1 MAKNKLTDIAGLSPG
16 VATAAAS
23 ANLSD
28 KDKQQLAAFAQLKQ
42 THEYLATLPQNDAY
56 RSFSALPKN
65 YQNALTTFFDPKY
78 REKDLGFFG
87 NIARSVKS
95 TANYT
100 ATAFKELGMQIAG
113 VPIKPTTSASPAE
126 ALLTLGLA
134 LPVSTNKETGVS
146 SGAGKVLET
155 LIRPQEK
162 LIKQPYIAERL
173 AEEQGQGGLLQYGK
187 FIAEGAKEL
196 LPGGRDAKVTDASTT
211 WKKYWEQASDPES
224 AYDEDKTDEI
234 ERTAQAEYAFVAKT
248 LASKKNFIDVY
259 DELLADP
266 KRLEIVQRYTSGR
279 PEDKEVAIQ
288 VGRLVE
294 AYERS
299 KISPGRDIARGVSDA
314 LFAAFPFEAEKAIQG
329 STAYKAFFNTISG
342 TVDFTVTFGLDP
354 LILLGKAKKSA
365 DIARFGLIKLGEDPR
380 NLDKAWQNP
389 TVVRYWDEIGK
400 LFVQYEKGN
409 IQQKGEALT
418 RIAERFPEIN
428 PDVALY
434 LAPNIK
440 NADDALEFF
449 KGADIIDVMSKGNV
463 GLRRDPLI
471 PRYTLARGIKD
482 SLRDRA
488 VQMLGTG
495 KYSVGTLPDTVDDIA
510 RTLNENPNIWAAK
523 LGYREAEKAG
533 ILAGRREG
541 QKFVAKDTST
551 YAKIDRVVRQF
562 AIAPSQEKLIKISD
576 ASSATQVYRLVRTVA
591 DKNTASIFRAA
602 WINATEGQRLLMYKG
617 IIKTLSYGMGID
629 LTASGKRFLDSIDSM
644 TTELYSVNQSTLDLG
659 EFSRLVRTTSAGTA
673 EVPSGIRALV
683 ADATEKADAGQLAIR
698 LAASTGA
705 EMADMITEVN
715 KLKELKKELLA
726 RRAVSSQTASKMPR
740 EEFDTVVQY
749 VLGIPEFNKVQ
760 ARLRGI
766 ELDYLKKPIEL
777 DAEQLAFIEKFNNTI
792 ARTLLPKNLT
802 VYRATNNRA
811 FLEQEVGSIV
821 REPGFTSTSKDA
833 ALTAQRSGEV
843 KLEIKL
849 QKGQPGLDIEEAYKA
864 FNEKEGIHYAI
875 SEKEILLPSNMEFR
889 ILSREGNNVVVEA
902 IPPKGLGV
910 AEEAAIIEETIADI
924 NKSIALYGGM
934 LGKTRM
940 ARNEIK
946 KLIEEVDPADIDL
959 FNAAELNGGQYA
971 VRAYQL
977 SDARYMPNLIELR
990 QFELKGNVLSALTG
1004 RVGESIYS
1012 QKMVDIWSYL
1022 NLYPRLGIRT
1032 TIEEVGTYGLI
1043 NGTRGVA
1050 GYIQGRLASQ
1060 KIRQA
1065 QAPGSKVAAFS
1076 QKVKEVSPLG
1086 IISNQVY
1093 KILGKNYSP
1102 AKIAAMAED
1111 KELMAETV
1119 GKSMLMDRFRP
1130 QFLQTAKGKQIALDI
1145 EDAILGDTLRV
1156 SDDINGAA
1164 YKAEFK
1170 QDIGE
1175 TTQNLL
1181 KDYGPS
1187 VAYNVDIAEALKNQ
1201 KFSKVYSQIQ
1211 YNRPE
1216 FLLSWYID
1224 LHNTIGKKN
1233 IWGKIV
1239 FDNIYKK
1246 EEDVI
1251 EILVNYFEGAGKG
1264 QASRS
1269 AIYEAKGPY
1278 GLAKA
1283 VYLDATNALRDFSG
1297 RLNKKLIEEIKAS
1310 GGIKDFNFQQLAKY
1324 EENYQFPKAVLGRE
1338 LIPLTQNE
1346 ASGVID
1352 RIMKNGYGWIG
1363 KQVALLDREPI
1374 FFGNYFMFR
1383 DELRTYQNNLYKGF
1397 VDSGIEKEAAEKL
1410 ARAQA
1415 ADVATDLARQR
1426 TIGYMDNAD
1435 VRTNLA
1441 FSVRNFGRYYRATE
1455 DFYRRAARI
1464 GKYEKEALMRLAI
1477 TNQSFQHSGF
1487 VHEDANGELYFTYPG
1502 DDILG
1507 FALDNTLFRF
1517 FGVNTGQP
1525 LSVNF
1530 GGKVKMLT
1538 PSLDPESAALR
1549 LSGPLISAPIAVL
1562 NNLPGVGNWLRAF
1575 EPVLTGSPQDVSWW
1589 RKLMPIN
1596 VQRTID
1602 IIGSQEVMTDQK
1614 YSALVQSARMLN
1626 SIGQG
1631 PTTGAEIEP
1640 FANKLLTQA
1649 TNIMFVRLI
1658 GGLGAPA
1665 SVQQFATTDVPKEMI
1680 NAGYYTWDSEFSKI
1694 LQRYA
1699 GDPEAYSRALTV
1711 FATLYPTKLVYTV
1724 SKTTSG
1730 TEAGFQKTYEAA
1742 NFVKNN
1748 KDFVE
1753 NHKQAAAFFMP
1764 ITGTSDLEAYTYLKA
1779 QGFVKNKIQE
1789 DFLREAS
1796 TAEARQIYN
1805 ARKEYY
1811 DNAITS
1817 TNSIELRRRAR
1828 ANWANEKNFLK
1839 STYPLLAQQLE
1850 NNDGYK
1856 ALKQEALDDLRG
1868 VVYGD
1873 KAPNK
1878 ELQKTFAAMIYEYDS
1893 ARAALD
1899 ANAGAST
1906 ASENRRTQIKE
1917 NLRAYLKQI
1926 AGQNPNAISLYW
1938 NVFDAL
1944 IGE

>member
-16 VATAAAS
+16 VATAAAQ
-23 ANLSD
+23 ANLSE

-146 SGAGKVLET
+146 SGAGKILET
-155 LIRPQEK
+155 LVRPQEK

-173 AEEQGQGGLLQYGK
+173 ASEQGEGGLLQYGK

-354 LILLGKAKKSA
+354 LILLGKAKKSV
-365 DIARFGLIKLGEDPR
+365 DIARFGLMKLGEDPR

-389 TVVRYWDEIGK
+389 TVIRYWDEIGK

-659 EFSRLVRTTSAGTA
+659 EFSRLVRTTSKGSA
-673 EVPSGIRALV
+673 EVPSGIRAIV
-683 ADATEKADAGQLAIR
+683 ADATEKADAGQLAAR

-715 KLKELKKELLA
+715 KLKVIKKELKA
-726 RRAVSSQTASKMPR
+726 RKAVSP
-740 EEFDTVVQY
+740 
-749 VLGIPEFNKVQ
+749 
-760 ARLRGI
+760 
-766 ELDYLKKPIEL
+766 
-777 DAEQLAFIEKFNNTI
+777 
-792 ARTLLPKNLT
+792 
-802 VYRATNNRA
+802 
-811 FLEQEVGSIV
+811 
-821 REPGFTSTSKDA
+821 
-833 ALTAQRSGEV
+833 
-843 KLEIKL
+843 
-849 QKGQPGLDIEEAYKA
+849 
-864 FNEKEGIHYAI
+864 
-875 SEKEILLPSNMEFR
+875 
-889 ILSREGNNVVVEA
+889 
-902 IPPKGLGV
+902 
-910 AEEAAIIEETIADI
+910 EEAAIIAETVEDI

-940 ARNEIK
+940 ARQEIK
-946 KLIEEVDPADIDL
+946 KIIEDVEPADIDL

-1043 NGTRGVA
+1043 NGTSGVA
-1050 GYIQGRLASQ
+1050 RYIQGRLASQ

-1119 GKSMLMDRFRP
+1119 GKAMLIDRLTP
-1130 QFLQTAKGKQIALDI
+1130 KFLRTARGKQAALDI
-1145 EDAILGDTLRV
+1145 EDAILINAMRV

-1170 QDIGE
+1170 QDTAE
-1175 TTQNLL
+1175 TTKNLL

-1187 VAYNVDIAEALKNQ
+1187 VAYNVDIAKALKNQ
-1201 KFSKVYSQIQ
+1201 EFAKVYSQIQ

-1239 FDNIYKK
+1239 FDNVYKK

-1338 LIPLTQNE
+1338 LIPLTQNK

-1374 FFGNYFMFR
+1374 FYGNYLMFR
-1383 DELRTYQNNLYKGF
+1383 DKLRGYQNNLYNGF

-1410 ARAQA
+1410 ARTQA
-1415 ADVATDLARQR
+1415 AEVSADLSRYR